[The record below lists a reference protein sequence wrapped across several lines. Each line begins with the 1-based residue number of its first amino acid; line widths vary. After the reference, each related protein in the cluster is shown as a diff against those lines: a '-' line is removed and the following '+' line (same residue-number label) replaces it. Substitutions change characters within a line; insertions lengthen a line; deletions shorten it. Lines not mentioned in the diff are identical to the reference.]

1 MRPGN
6 RYGAVQIIRKH
17 RPANKKE
24 GAIADI
30 CWDMG
35 FIDIDAYQVGVGIGE
50 CQFFK
55 GPADPGR
62 RFKTGSDIDE

>member
-1 MRPGN
+1 
-6 RYGAVQIIRKH
+6 
-17 RPANKKE
+17 
-24 GAIADI
+24 
-30 CWDMG
+30 MG